1 MAAPNKLT
9 WRALNSE
16 SRLIPQ
22 FRDIRDTERVTNLW
36 RVFFMAAHLTGYV
49 DKIFILYNHFL
60 ALLISAC

>member
-36 RVFFMAAHLTGYV
+36 RVFFVAADLTGYV